1 MRKLDPV
8 KHEEKRQQILQAASR
23 CFMRDGFR
31 GASTSSICAEAKI
44 SPGHLYHYFSSK
56 EAIVSAMAESRLAQ
70 AASHLGA
77 TTRGPDVVTAFLGA
91 IESGIGVRD
100 PSANALMLD
109 LLAESARNP
118 AVGEILR
125 ESHRE
130 MRMLLASLLRK
141 GQERGQIDLELDPD
155 VATSILFSFVDGAK
169 AMMIRD
175 PNVDPAKSIEMLK
188 IAISRFLR
196 GPDVANSGASAIDG
210 GGAAAN
216 GTMVRPISPSPVG
229 S

>member
-8 KHEEKRQQILQAASR
+8 KHEEKRRQILQAASR

-56 EAIVSAMAESRLAQ
+56 EAIVSAMAQSRLAQ
-70 AASHLGA
+70 AAEHLGA
-77 TTRGPDVVTAFLGA
+77 TARGPDLITAFLGVV
-91 IESGIGVRD
+91 ESVIGVSD
-100 PSANALMLD
+100 PAANALMLD

-125 ESHRE
+125 ENHRE
-130 MRMLLASLLRK
+130 MRMLLADLLRK
-141 GQERGQIDLELDPD
+141 GQERGQIDVQLDPD
-155 VATSILFSFVDGAK
+155 VATSILFCFVDGAK

-175 PNVDPAKSIEMLK
+175 PDLDPATSIEMLK

-196 GPDVANSGASAIDG
+196 PSGGASPDLPSSG
-210 GGAAAN
+210 GRGAAARSVAWLRP
-216 GTMVRPISPSPVG
+216 VRS
-229 S
+229 

>member
-70 AASHLGA
+70 AAEHLGA
-77 TTRGPDVVTAFLGA
+77 TARGPDLVTAFLGVV
-91 IESGIGVRD
+91 ESVICVRD
-100 PSANALMLD
+100 TSANALMLD

-125 ESHRE
+125 ENHRE
-130 MRMLLASLLRK
+130 MRTLLANLLRK
-141 GQERGQIDLELDPD
+141 GQERGQIDVELDPE
-155 VATSILFSFVDGAK
+155 VAASILVSFVDGAK

-175 PNVDPAKSIEMLK
+175 PDLDPARSIEMLK

-196 GPDVANSGASAIDG
+196 APDAESPDLSATG
-210 GGAAAN
+210 GRGAARSVPWLRP
-216 GTMVRPISPSPVG
+216 VRS
-229 S
+229 

>member
-31 GASTSSICAEAKI
+31 GASTSNICAEAKI

-56 EAIVSAMAESRLAQ
+56 EAIVSAMVESRLAQ
-70 AASHLGA
+70 AAEHLG
-77 TTRGPDVVTAFLGA
+77 TMTRGTDVVTSFLEV
-91 IESGIGVRD
+91 IESGIGARE

-118 AVGEILR
+118 AIGGILR
-125 ESHRE
+125 ESHRG
-130 MRMLLASLLRK
+130 MRTLLANLLRK
-141 GQERGQIDLELDPD
+141 GQECGQIDVNLDPD
-155 VATSILFSFVDGAK
+155 VATSVLVSFVDGAK

-175 PNVDPAKSIEMLK
+175 PDLDPAKSIEMLK

-196 GPDVANSGASAIDG
+196 APDAANPDLSGDDG
-210 GGAAAN
+210 RSAAAKS
-216 GTMVRPISPSPVG
+216 VPACRPSLRSVK